1 MSATPNPVDIHVGSR
16 LRLRRTLQ
24 GMTQSTLAKALDLS
38 FQQIQKYERGTNRI
52 GSSRLYQFSQILD
65 APIAYFFKGAPKVGD
80 PQPRESGGGESRAG
94 RNAAAFQSKRETL
107 ELVRAYTRISD
118 SNTRK
123 RLLNVAKAMA
133 KMSSSD

>member
-1 MSATPNPVDIHVGSR
+1 MSATPHPVDIHVGSR

-24 GMTQSTLAKALDLS
+24 GMTQNTLAKALGLS

-80 PQPRESGGGESRAG
+80 AQPRETGGGESQAG

-133 KMSSSD
+133 KISSSG

>member
-1 MSATPNPVDIHVGSR
+1 MSATPHPVDIHVGSR

-24 GMTQSTLAKALDLS
+24 GMTQNTLAKALGLS

-52 GSSRLYQFSQILD
+52 ASSRLYQFSQILD
-65 APIAYFFKGAPKVGD
+65 APIAYFFQGAPKVGD
-80 PQPRESGGGESRAG
+80 AQPRETG

-118 SNTRK
+118 SNARK
-123 RLLNVAKAMA
+123 RLLNVVKAMA
-133 KMSSSD
+133 KISS